1 MKVKLNVTTSE
12 LSQCDFSGFGA
23 FGEMKCSDTLKRKKK
38 AIKLKCVV
46 TLNDE
51 FDESDIEKYISA
63 IKKID
68 PNVLHIKLGKK
79 NHKPKYKALREVHDA
94 LEHFGKPKK
103 ADYKKEIEI
112 YVIEKMDMT
121 VIFDYVPV

>member
-12 LSQCDFSGFGA
+12 LSQCDFSNLGA
-23 FGEMKCSDTLKRKKK
+23 FGEMKRLDSLKRKKK
-38 AIKLKCVV
+38 SIKLKCVV
-46 TLNDE
+46 TLDDE

-63 IKKID
+63 IKEID

-94 LEHFGKPKK
+94 LEHFCKPKRIYH
-103 ADYKKEIEI
+103 DKKIEI
-112 YVIEKMDMT
+112 YVVEKMDMT
-121 VIFDYVPV
+121 VIFDYVPE

>member
-1 MKVKLNVTTSE
+1 MKLKLNVTTSE
-12 LSQCDFSGFGA
+12 LSQYDFGGLGA
-23 FGEMKCSDTLKRKKK
+23 FGEMKRLDALKRKKK

-68 PNVLHIKLGKK
+68 PNVLHIKLGEG
-79 NHKPKYKALREVHDA
+79 NHKPKYKALREVHGA
-94 LEHFGKPKK
+94 LEHFCKPKRVYY
-103 ADYKKEIEI
+103 DKKFEI
-112 YVIEKMDMT
+112 YVVEEMDMT
-121 VIFDYVPV
+121 VIFDYVPE